1 MVKKKKKKANE
12 FLEIVKEEVRY
23 KLDNTIMLLYK
34 PMIHS
39 YLDYCVTALLSFS
52 SKSVVQLERGSKK
65 DDNDNQGK
73 KEWLLYKTE

>member
-1 MVKKKKKKANE
+1 
-12 FLEIVKEEVRY
+12 
-23 KLDNTIMLLYK
+23 MLLYK
-34 PMIHS
+34 PIIHS

-73 KEWLLYKTE
+73 KEWLLYKIE